1 MQLLSNLKKPPVRS
15 THGSAAWDLASTL
28 DVTLWPGES
37 AKIPLGF
44 KLDMPTTMAAMLLS
58 RSGLGTKHGI
68 VIKQGVGLIDS
79 DYTDELIA
87 VMHNIG
93 EERYQIKAGD
103 RICQLMFTP
112 VLNVDIG
119 ETLDTSRDG
128 GFGSTG
134 A

>member
-1 MQLLSNLKKPPVRS
+1 
-15 THGSAAWDLASTL
+15 
-28 DVTLWPGES
+28 
-37 AKIPLGF
+37 
-44 KLDMPTTMAAMLLS
+44 MAALLLS

-93 EERYQIKAGD
+93 DARYVIKDGE
-103 RICQLMFTP
+103 RICQLLFTP
-112 VLNVDIG
+112 VLDYIIG
-119 ETLDTSRDG
+119 SSDSTARDG